1 MEAVILLGA
10 GALALSACSAK
21 MDDQTRPSKAPAARV
36 VGEAR
41 SCLPINQV
49 SQSRVHDDRTID
61 FRVGSRTY
69 RAGEA
74 LRSLMELGADEVT
87 LVDDDGAEAGEI
99 VHAAAGVAPLREADL
114 KPFAGL
120 ASLADRLRAKDGSDA
135 GEGKD
140 AASDGTEPG
149 GES

>member
-1 MEAVILLGA
+1 MKAVILLGA

-69 RAGEA
+69 RNTLPQSCPSLGFEKAFTYETSLSQLCNTDIIYVLRTTAGRPERGGA
-74 LRSLMELGADEVT
+74 CGLGSFVPVELE
-87 LVDDDGAEAGEI
+87 
-99 VHAAAGVAPLREADL
+99 
-114 KPFAGL
+114 KN
-120 ASLADRLRAKDGSDA
+120 
-135 GEGKD
+135 
-140 AASDGTEPG
+140 
-149 GES
+149 

>member
-1 MEAVILLGA
+1 MKAVILLGA

-69 RAGEA
+69 RNTLPQSCPSLGFEEA
-74 LRSLMELGADEVT
+74 FTYSTSLSQLCSTDIITVVLQGGGPRLGASCGLGT
-87 LVDDDGAEAGEI
+87 FAPHTPIKGE
-99 VHAAAGVAPLREADL
+99 
-114 KPFAGL
+114 
-120 ASLADRLRAKDGSDA
+120 
-135 GEGKD
+135 
-140 AASDGTEPG
+140 
-149 GES
+149 